1 MRKLAFF
8 APFAATLAVAGAA
21 LAQPTAVNITLGPD
35 LERKAGELGQR
46 EVQEQVDRLADV
58 VQRALANDADLHG
71 ATIDL
76 VLTDLKPNRP
86 TMEQLT
92 QRPGLDGI
100 RSVSIGGAAVEG
112 RITMA
117 DGSVQP
123 VRYDWY
129 TNTIA
134 DVQGYTTWYDA
145 NRAYQRLA
153 RNLAAGRYETR

>member
-8 APFAATLAVAGAA
+8 APLAATLAVAGAA

-35 LERKAGELGQR
+35 LERKADELGQR

-100 RSVSIGGAAVEG
+100 RSVSIGGAAIEG

>member
-8 APFAATLAVAGAA
+8 APLAATLAVAGAA